1 MKDPSRTNQEFV
13 EEMSAPKATLRKLER
28 PEIDRKQMEAALLR
42 SEETYRPIFENA
54 VEGIFQTT
62 PEGKFLTVNPS
73 YVSMFG
79 YSSPEEFTAGG
90 VDVGKHVYASP
101 DDRTRFKELI
111 DKQGIVRMFMC
122 PAFKKDGTRIWVSLN
137 ARAVRDDTGTI
148 LYYEGT
154 VEDITSLKKAEEAIR
169 ESEERYRLLIDNS
182 HEIIYTLSPQGVFT
196 FVSPSWT
203 ALLGH
208 PVAEVVGKQFQ
219 QFVHPD
225 DVDKCEAFLERTIET
240 GQRETG
246 VEYRI
251 RHADG
256 SWRWHNTNGSP
267 LRDSVGTIIGFEGCA
282 GDITP
287 RRYAE
292 EELKS
297 TLERLKDGEATLS
310 AAVNAIHESLIMID
324 HQGRVLLS
332 NTIGA
337 ERLGKSVP
345 DLLDTCLYDHL
356 PPDVAALRKEYFDTT
371 FKTGEPVHFEDMRS
385 GRYFESYCSPIVDEG
400 GKISRAVIFA
410 RDITAHK
417 LARERLKQQSNAM
430 EASADG
436 MAILNKDQK
445 YVYVNR
451 AHAMIYGY
459 DTAEELIGQSW
470 RILYDGDEQQR
481 FDRFIMPEFI
491 RNGRWQGEATGRRK
505 DGSLF
510 PEEVS
515 LTALDDG
522 GLICIARDI
531 TGRNMAEKEL
541 RTTHQRLF
549 DIIEFLP
556 DATFVIDEEKKVV
569 AWNLACEEMTGVKKE
584 EIIGKGDYAY
594 SIPFYGE
601 RRPILIDHVT
611 IDSNELQKKY
621 TSIER
626 KGHLLYAEAFTPN
639 VHDGKGAILS
649 GKASPL
655 FDRTGKVAGAIES
668 IRDLTAVKQLEAQL
682 RQAQKMESIGTLAGG
697 IAHDFNNILTSLMGY
712 ASLIQMKMEEGDP
725 LQPHVDQILSASQKA
740 ADLTR
745 SLLTFS
751 RKQPVTL
758 APLDIN
764 DTIRAMKKL
773 LTRLLTEDIELRTS
787 LTKDDTVIMA
797 DRSQVDQILFN
808 LVTNARDA
816 MPKGGTLI
824 IETGITD
831 MDEGFTG
838 AHGFGKP
845 GRYLLLTVSD
855 TGTGMDQATKE
866 KIFDP
871 FFTTKETGK
880 GTGLG
885 LATVYGVVK
894 QHNGYITAYSELGH
908 GTTFRVYLPAVNTR
922 VNQEQHDTAPVSTG
936 SETILIAE
944 DDKEVRHFI
953 HESLQHCGYKTI
965 EAIDGQDAIN
975 KFQQHHDVDLVIV
988 DSVMPKKNGR
998 EVCQEIRGIDPNIKV
1013 LFTSGY
1019 TRDTVL
1025 DKGIADKEFDFI
1037 AKPLSLT
1044 RLLQKIREVLD
1055 R

>member
-13 EEMSAPKATLRKLER
+13 EEMSAPETSLRKLELS
-28 PEIDRKQMEAALLR
+28 ETDFKHMEAEFLR

-62 PEGKFLTVNPS
+62 PEGKFLAVNPS

-90 VDVGKHVYASP
+90 IDVGKHVYANP

-111 DKQGIVRMFMC
+111 DKQGVVRMLEF
-122 PAFKKDGTRIWVSLN
+122 PALKKDGTRIWVSLN
-137 ARAVRDDTGTI
+137 ARAVRDDTGTV

-154 VEDITSLKKAEEAIR
+154 IEDITSLKMAEETIR
-169 ESEERYRLLIDNS
+169 ESEEKYRLLIDNS
-182 HEIIYTLSPQGVFT
+182 HEVIYTLTPQGVFT
-196 FVSPSWT
+196 FVSPAWT
-203 ALLGH
+203 ALLGY
-208 PVAEVVGKQFQ
+208 PVAEAVGKQFW

-246 VEYRI
+246 IEYRV

-267 LRDSVGTIIGFEGCA
+267 LRDSTGTITGFEGCA
-282 GDITP
+282 GDITL
-287 RRYAE
+287 RRRAE

-310 AAVNAIHESLIMID
+310 AAVNAIHDSLIMID
-324 HQGRVLLS
+324 HQGTVLLS

-356 PPDVAALRKEYFDTT
+356 PPDVAALRKEHFDTT
-371 FKTGEPVHFEDMRS
+371 FKTGEPVHFEDVRS
-385 GRYFESYCSPIVDEG
+385 GRYFESYCCPIVDEG

-410 RDITAHK
+410 REITAHK
-417 LARERLKQQSNAM
+417 LAQERLKQQSNAM

-445 YVYVNR
+445 YVYLNR
-451 AHAMIYGY
+451 AHVMIYGY
-459 DTAEELIGQSW
+459 DTAEELLGQTW
-470 RILYDGDEQQR
+470 HILYDGDEQQR
-481 FDRFIMPEFI
+481 FDQVIMPEFK

-531 TGRNMAEKEL
+531 TERNMAEKEL

-569 AWNLACEEMTGVKKE
+569 AWNHACEEMTGVHKE

-594 SIPFYGE
+594 SVPFYGE

-611 IDSNELQKKY
+611 IDSNELQQKY

-626 KGHLLYAEAFTPN
+626 NEHLLYAEAFTPK
-639 VHDGKGAILS
+639 VHGGKGAILS

-668 IRDLTAVKQLEAQL
+668 IRDITAVKQLETSL

-712 ASLIQMKMEEGDP
+712 ASLIQMKMDDGNP
-725 LQPHVDQILSASQKA
+725 LQAHVSQILSASQKA

-758 APLDIN
+758 LPLDIN
-764 DTIRAMKKL
+764 DTIEEMKKL

-831 MDEGFTG
+831 MDDGFTG

-908 GTTFRVYLPAVNTR
+908 GTTFRVYLPAAYAR
-922 VNQEQHDTAPVSTG
+922 VNQEQHDTAPVRTG

-953 HESLQHCGYKTI
+953 HESLEHCGYKTI

-975 KFQQHHDVDLVIV
+975 KFQQHRDVDLVIV

-998 EVCQEIRGIDPNIKV
+998 EVCQQIRAIDPNIKV

-1019 TRDTVL
+1019 TKDIVL

-1044 RLLQKIREVLD
+1044 GLLQKVREVLD